1 MNGMNFI
8 LEIKD
13 NSDEDSVNDGIFSEL
28 VKLEPRVSLPSTFI
42 QNTIAHFNNNSNET
56 NYIIRYENNIIKSE
70 FEPSAYT
77 NLHGS
82 IITILVR
89 FY

>member
-42 QNTIAHFNNNSNET
+42 QNTITHFNNNSNET
-56 NYIIRYENNIIKSE
+56 NYSNKCGII
-70 FEPSAYT
+70 
-77 NLHGS
+77 
-82 IITILVR
+82 
-89 FY
+89 